1 MKRNDKVLL
10 GVNIAFTLLITVMT
24 VIFLPERISLMLSG
38 GTLKSRLYLP
48 LLSVV
53 PLACTYIVSVTGKS
67 SSISYAFLLGVMTYC
82 VCVYINA
89 LGHALPYEALILLIL
104 SICSATV
111 AILLLRPE
119 SRVKV
124 SLKYVTDRH
133 VYERLQKIAAAM
145 FFTISAELL
154 VIALLSFL
162 GIAFASAAI
171 FAVLI
176 TGFIFALV
184 ILKASIKA

>member
-24 VIFLPERISLMLSG
+24 VIFLPEKISLMLSG
-38 GTLKSRLYLP
+38 GPLKSRLYLP
-48 LLSVV
+48 LLSAV

-82 VCVYINA
+82 VCVYITA
-89 LGHALPYEALILLIL
+89 LGHALPYEALVLLIL

-111 AILLLRPE
+111 AVLLLSPG

-124 SLKYVTDRH
+124 SLKYVTDRY
-133 VYERLQKIAAAM
+133 VYERLQKLASVM

-154 VIALLSFL
+154 LIALLSFL

-176 TGFIFALV
+176 TGFIFALG

>member
-24 VIFLPERISLMLSG
+24 VIFLPERISLMLSD

-48 LLSVV
+48 LLSAV

-67 SSISYAFLLGVMTYC
+67 SSISYAFLIGVMTYC

-104 SICSATV
+104 SICSATI